1 MNNDS
6 SFNPFYYLSMDEL
19 VLYPFYNDIDI
30 NSIINAN
37 NNDSLSSTT
46 LADTDSDYI
55 PESDDSYS
63 SDSSYSP

>member
-30 NSIINAN
+30 HSIINAN

-55 PESDDSYS
+55 LETDDSYS
-63 SDSSYSP
+63 SDSS

>member
-6 SFNPFYYLSMDEL
+6 LFNPFYYLSMDEL

-30 NSIINAN
+30 YSIINAN

-55 PESDDSYS
+55 FETDDSYS
-63 SDSSYSP
+63 SDSS